1 MNEAVY
7 KVALSL
13 IPGVGNIT
21 ARQLISYL
29 GSAEAIFKSP
39 PSKLLKVP
47 GIGKASVKAFK
58 EVEPF
63 MKRAQE
69 LISKAEKAGD
79 KLLFITDEEYP
90 QRVREIPDAPH
101 LLFYRGSVS
110 LNHPRT
116 VALVG
121 TRECTEYG
129 QKAVKSILEAL
140 KELDVLVVSGLAY
153 GIDIAAH
160 RLCLQMG
167 IPTLGVMA
175 TGLEAVYPAAHGTTA
190 KQMVNSGGLITEHEY
205 GSKPDAFK
213 FPARNRIIAALS
225 DLTIVVEARNT
236 GGALITAEL
245 AMGYNREVM
254 AVPGSIFSE
263 ASEGCHKLI
272 ANNTA
277 AIINNP
283 NEIATYM
290 GWANDN
296 RGAGKSLK
304 KQSLEVLLE
313 GLDEPQ
319 SLIIKQLAQAENLH
333 IDELTRTT
341 LLPVNQ
347 LATQLLNLE
356 FMGKVKALPGKK
368 FSLS

>member
-1 MNEAVY
+1 MTEAVY

-13 IPGVGNIT
+13 IPGVGNVT

-29 GSAEAIFKSP
+29 GSAEAIFKAT
-39 PSKLLKVP
+39 PSKLIKVP
-47 GIGKASVKAFK
+47 GIGKSSVKAFK
-58 EVEPF
+58 EISVYLQKAE
-63 MKRAQE
+63 A
-69 LISKAEKAGD
+69 LIIKAEKLGD

-101 LLFYRGSVS
+101 LLFYRGKAS

-116 VALVG
+116 IALVG
-121 TRECTEYG
+121 TRDSTEYG
-129 QKAVKSILEAL
+129 AKAVKSILESL
-140 KELDVLVVSGLAY
+140 QKLDVLVISGLAY

-160 RLCLQMG
+160 RTCLQMG

-175 TGLEAVYPAAHGTTA
+175 TGLDAVYPATHTTTA
-190 KQMVNSGGLITEHEY
+190 KQMVSEGGLLTEHEY

-213 FPARNRIIAALS
+213 FPARNRIIAALA
-225 DLTIVVEARNT
+225 DLTIVVEAKET

-245 AMGYNREVM
+245 ANGYNREVM
-254 AVPGSIFSE
+254 AVPGPIFSPS
-263 ASEGCHKLI
+263 SEGCNKII
-272 ANNTA
+272 ASNLA
-277 AIINNP
+277 ALLANP
-283 NEIATYM
+283 EDIGAFM
-290 GWANDN
+290 GWELGRSNS
-296 RGAGKSLK
+296 GKTSK
-304 KQSLEVLLE
+304 KVSIESLLE
-313 GLDEPQ
+313 GLDEQ
-319 SLIIKQLAQAENLH
+319 QCLIVKQLALSENLH